1 MDTILNIFFL
11 FKILIANTCASYQF
25 RCNDGTCI
33 DQMLRCNLKID
44 CPDQSDEHGCRACT
58 PDQFRCN
65 NGHCLNLA
73 RRCDGIEDCVHG
85 EDEELCG

>member
-1 MDTILNIFFL
+1 
-11 FKILIANTCASYQF
+11 
-25 RCNDGTCI
+25 
-33 DQMLRCNLKID
+33 MLRCNLNVD

-73 RRCDGIEDCVHG
+73 KRCDGVSDCVHG